1 MSRESERLED
11 AGLTP
16 EEAAAVAVPES
27 GAGLTTTGGNRYAI
41 ALDYLHAT
49 HPETGFDVVFVLGEA
64 LPEWAM
70 AAQASKERQALAKLP
85 SLPPQSEPKGK
96 RPVNGR

>member
-1 MSRESERLED
+1 MSRYSERLED

-27 GAGLTTTGGNRYAI
+27 GPGITTTRGNRYAT

-49 HPETGFDVVFVLGEA
+49 HPDTGVDVVFVPGEA
-64 LPEWAM
+64 LPDWATATQ
-70 AAQASKERQALAKLP
+70 AAKERQALVNLP
-85 SLPPQSEPKGK
+85 GLLLQSEPISQ
-96 RPVNGR
+96 RPVKGR

>member
-1 MSRESERLED
+1 MSRYSERLED

-27 GAGLTTTGGNRYAI
+27 GAGLTTTGGNRYAT
-41 ALDYLHAT
+41 ALDYLHTT
-49 HPETGFDVVFVLGEA
+49 HPETGIEVVFVPGEA

-70 AAQASKERQALAKLP
+70 AAQAANERQALAKLP
-85 SLPPQSEPKGK
+85 GLPPQAELKGK
-96 RPVNGR
+96 RPVKGR